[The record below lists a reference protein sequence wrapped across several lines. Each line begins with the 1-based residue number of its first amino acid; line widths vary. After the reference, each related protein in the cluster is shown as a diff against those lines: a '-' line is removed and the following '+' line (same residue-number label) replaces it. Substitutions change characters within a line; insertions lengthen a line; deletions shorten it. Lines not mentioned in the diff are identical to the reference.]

1 MEKKATL
8 KYAEFP
14 KLGAA
19 YYPECWDEEQQLA
32 DVEYM
37 KKVGITAVRIGEFA
51 WSQMEPQEGDFRFAW
66 LRRVMN
72 RLAQADSAMTRS

>member
-1 MEKKATL
+1 MEKKAAL

-19 YYPECWDEEQQLA
+19 YYPECWDEEQQIA

-37 KKVGITAVRIGEFA
+37 KKAGITVVRIGEFA
-51 WSQMEPQEGDFRFAW
+51 WQEQDVVGTLIYQMMKKIISVVLIVSNQ
-66 LRRVMN
+66 VMVE
-72 RLAQADSAMTRS
+72 